1 MTTMREKEINETRRL
16 LHLWSVGQVHSEKI
30 VKRVA
35 WHLDDADALE
45 SRLSEAR
52 AEVARL
58 RAALAKIEACETG
71 LHKSLQGR
79 IAEAA
84 IAADAGQM
92 KETKCDKD
100 FAGTLDIDGQVTVLR
115 KRTP

>member
-52 AEVARL
+52 AEVERL
-58 RAALAKIEACETG
+58 KTVMADVLDNWSDSIGEGEPALGTSIDRMSAALAD
-71 LHKSLQGR
+71 
-79 IAEAA
+79 
-84 IAADAGQM
+84 DAGQM
-92 KETKCDKD
+92 KETK
-100 FAGTLDIDGQVTVLR
+100 
-115 KRTP
+115 